1 MVEKI
6 NTLCDQIYE
15 DIQNLRESGYY
26 DVEKRLGV
34 EIMALNSLCNAAKTI
49 MLRRTS
55 ISECGRDKR
64 IHSCL
69 EEEKE

>member
-15 DIQNLRESGYY
+15 DIQNLRESSNY

-34 EIMALNSLCNAAKTI
+34 EIIGTL
-49 MLRRTS
+49 
-55 ISECGRDKR
+55 
-64 IHSCL
+64 
-69 EEEKE
+69 

>member
-15 DIQNLRESGYY
+15 DIQNLRESGDY

-34 EIMALNSLCNAAKTI
+34 EIMALNALSNAYEKTGQKSLRPVKV
-49 MLRRTS
+49 
-55 ISECGRDKR
+55 
-64 IHSCL
+64 
-69 EEEKE
+69 EKN

>member
-15 DIQNLRESGYY
+15 DIQNLRESGNY

-34 EIMALNSLCNAAKTI
+34 EIMALNALSNAYAKTGQN
-49 MLRRTS
+49 LVHPV
-55 ISECGRDKR
+55 DA
-64 IHSCL
+64 
-69 EEEKE
+69 EKD